1 MAQGRPYQAYQN
13 TQIQTSNQK
22 QLIVMLFDG
31 MNRFMSKAVT
41 AIREKDIETAHSNLH
56 RTGQILLEL
65 LSTLRE
71 DKGGEIA
78 SNLKKIYIY
87 CYERIVIANLTKDIT
102 MIEDVRSILNNLGGG
117 WKQIRQQKPGLK
129 AAAPESRQ
137 IRITG

>member
-31 MNRFMSKAVT
+31 MNRFMNR
-41 AIREKDIETAHSNLH
+41 AIQAIEDQDIEVAHANLH

-71 DKGGEIA
+71 DKGGNIA
-78 SNLKKIYIY
+78 VNLKKIYIY
-87 CYERIVIANLTKDIT
+87 CYERIVIANLKKDASIVR
-102 MIEDVRSILNNLGGG
+102 DVQAILSNLGNG
-117 WKQIRQQKPGLK
+117 WKQIGRNK
-129 AAAPESRQ
+129 AEGRFSSAAPRQ
-137 IRITG
+137 IRVTG

>member
-31 MNRFMSKAVT
+31 MNRFMNK
-41 AIREKDIETAHSNLH
+41 AIRGIRENDIEVAHTNLH

-71 DKGGEIA
+71 DKGGEVA
-78 SNLKKIYIY
+78 SNLKKIYVY
-87 CYERIVIANLTKDIT
+87 CYERIVIANLKKDVEI
-102 MIEDVRSILNNLGGG
+102 IQDVQSVLTNLADG
-117 WKQIRQQKPGLK
+117 WKHLSQPKANLRSNSAVQQ
-129 AAAPESRQ
+129 Q

>member
-1 MAQGRPYQAYQN
+1 MAQGKPYQAYQN
-13 TQIQTSNQK
+13 TQVQTSNQK

-31 MNRFMSKAVT
+31 MNRFMNKAVR
-41 AIREKDIETAHSNLH
+41 AIQEKDIETAHTNLH

-78 SNLKKIYIY
+78 TNLKKIYVY
-87 CYERIVIANLTKDIT
+87 CYERIVIANLTKDARI
-102 MIEDVRSILNNLGGG
+102 IQDVQEILDNLAQG
-117 WKQIRQQKPGLK
+117 WKEINRPKAGLRSTTAVQQ
-129 AAAPESRQ
+129 Q

>member
-31 MNRFMSKAVT
+31 MNRFTTKAIR
-41 AIREKDIETAHSNLH
+41 AIRENDIEVAHTNLH

-78 SNLKKIYIY
+78 TNLKKIYVY
-87 CYERIVIANLTKDIT
+87 CYEKIVIANLKKDVQAIQ
-102 MIEDVRSILNNLGGG
+102 DVQEVLSNLAEG
-117 WKQIRQQKPGLK
+117 WKHVNQNSGSSKTASAVPQQIRV
-129 AAAPESRQ
+129 
-137 IRITG
+137 TG

>member
-13 TQIQTSNQK
+13 TQVQTSNQK

-31 MNRFMSKAVT
+31 MNRFMNKAIR
-41 AIREKDIETAHSNLH
+41 AIRENDIEMAHSSLH

-78 SNLKKIYIY
+78 TNLKKIYVY
-87 CYERIVIANLTKDIT
+87 CYERIVIANLKKDVETIQ
-102 MIEDVRSILNNLGGG
+102 DVQVILNNLAEG
-117 WKQIRQQKPGLK
+117 WKQIHRPKAGLRSTTPVQQ
-129 AAAPESRQ
+129 Q

>member
-13 TQIQTSNQK
+13 TQVQTSNQK

-31 MNRFMSKAVT
+31 MNRFMTKAIV
-41 AIREKDIETAHSNLH
+41 AIREDDIEVAHSNLH

-78 SNLKKIYIY
+78 TNLKKIYIY
-87 CYERIVIANLTKDIT
+87 CYERIVIANLQKDVQTIK
-102 MIEDVRSILNNLGGG
+102 DVQGILSNLADG
-117 WKQIRQQKPGLK
+117 WKQINRSKSGLK
-129 AAAPESRQ
+129 MNSAVQQQ
-137 IRITG
+137 IRVTG

>member
-1 MAQGRPYQAYQN
+1 MAQGRPYQAYRN
-13 TQIQTSNQK
+13 TQVQTSNQK

-31 MNRFMSKAVT
+31 MNRFMNKAVR
-41 AIREKDIETAHSNLH
+41 AIRENDIETAHTNLH

-78 SNLKKIYIY
+78 ANLKKIYVY
-87 CYERIVIANLTKDIT
+87 CYERIVIANLTKDVQI
-102 MIEDVRSILNNLGGG
+102 IADVQQILGNLGLG
-117 WKQIRQQKPGLK
+117 WKEINRPKAGLRSTSATQQ
-129 AAAPESRQ
+129 Q

>member
-13 TQIQTSNQK
+13 TQVQTSNQK

-31 MNRFMSKAVT
+31 MNRFMNK
-41 AIREKDIETAHSNLH
+41 AIRAIRADDIEVAHSNLH

-78 SNLKKIYIY
+78 TNLKKIYIY
-87 CYERIVIANLTKDIT
+87 CYERIVIANLQKDVSS
-102 MIEDVRSILNNLGGG
+102 IEDVQAILNNLAEG
-117 WKQIRQQKPGLK
+117 WKQINRSKPGLRSNS
-129 AAAPESRQ
+129 AVQQQ
-137 IRITG
+137 IRVTG

>member
-13 TQIQTSNQK
+13 TQVKTSNQK
-22 QLIVMLFDG
+22 QLIVMLYDG
-31 MNRFMSKAVT
+31 MERFTNR
-41 AIREKDIETAHSNLH
+41 AIDAIETGDIETAHGYLH

-78 SNLKKIYIY
+78 ANLKKIYVY
-87 CYERIVIANLTKDIT
+87 CYEEIVIANLKKDA
-102 MIEDVRSILNNLGGG
+102 EAVRNVQGVLRNLGGAWRQVG
-117 WKQIRQQKPGLK
+117 SKQQHVRTGTD
-129 AAAPESRQ
+129 AGRQ

>member
-31 MNRFMSKAVT
+31 LNRFLNKAVKG
-41 AIREKDIETAHSNLH
+41 IEEKDVETAHANLH
-56 RTGQILLEL
+56 RSGQILLEL

-71 DKGGEIA
+71 DKGKDIA
-78 SNLKKIYIY
+78 VNLKRIYVY
-87 CYERIVIANLTKDIT
+87 CYEQIVIANLKKDAAAIR
-102 MIEDVRSILNNLGGG
+102 DVQQVLHNLGEG
-117 WKQIRQQKPGLK
+117 WRTIAKNSQARSASPAVDRK
-129 AAAPESRQ
+129 

>member
-13 TQIQTSNQK
+13 TQVQTSNQK
-22 QLIVMLFDG
+22 QLLVLMFDG
-31 MNRFMSKAVT
+31 MNRFMT
-41 AIREKDIETAHSNLH
+41 QAIKSIRDKDIEVAHTNLH

-78 SNLKKIYIY
+78 LNLKKIYVF
-87 CYERIVIANLTKDIT
+87 CYEQIVIANLKKDAQI
-102 MIEDVRSILNNLGGG
+102 IRDVQAVINNLGDG
-117 WKQIRQQKPGLK
+117 WRHIGQTKTGLR
-129 AAAPESRQ
+129 STSTNQQ